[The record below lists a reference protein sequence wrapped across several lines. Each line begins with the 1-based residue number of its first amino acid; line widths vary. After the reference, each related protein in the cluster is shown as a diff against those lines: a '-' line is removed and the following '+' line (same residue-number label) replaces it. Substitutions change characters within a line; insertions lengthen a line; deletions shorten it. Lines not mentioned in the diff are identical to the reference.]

1 MSLLGAVR
9 ERFAFWPMI
18 WLAAAWI
25 LLWGNLSWFNVFTGL
40 LVAVFVMLL
49 FPLPRM
55 RVPLVVRPIATVV
68 LVVWF
73 VVDLVRASVHVAW
86 LAVRPQKPEGGSLVR
101 VRLRSD
107 EELFQTIV
115 AEMTGLVPGTVVIDL
130 DHRHQELLL
139 HCLDVHTAQGRQ
151 RIRRQVLAQEVRV
164 LKALDRNA
172 AETLAAPDPVPTRAH
187 NRGGER

>member
-1 MSLLGAVR
+1 MTLVTTLR
-9 ERFAFWPMI
+9 ERFAFWPMA

-25 LLWGNLSWFNVFTGL
+25 LLWGTLSWFNVITGL

-55 RVPLVVRPIATVV
+55 RVPLRVRPVAFAILTAR
-68 LVVWF
+68 F
-73 VVDLVRASVHVAW
+73 VFDLVRASVHVAW
-86 LAVRPQKPEGGSLVR
+86 LAVAPAKPSGGSLVR

-130 DHRHQELLL
+130 DHRHHELLL
-139 HCLDVHTAQGRQ
+139 HCLDVHTLEGR
-151 RIRRQVLAQEVRV
+151 RAIRRQVLAQEVRV
-164 LKALDRNA
+164 LKALDRNVT
-172 AETLAAPDPVPTRAH
+172 ETLASEDPVPTRPH